1 MFVIVL
7 NQTNIVPDGQNNK
20 LVYKFPNSVVLKD
33 KYIAVSNISMYYSWF
48 NITNASTNNK
58 ITYTFT
64 SVGTTTTYTITIP
77 DGLYEIS
84 ALNNYCQFI
93 MIQNNTY
100 WTNTSGDNVYPFE
113 ILLNPTR
120 YAVQIN
126 TFLVPDTAG
135 ATTAGYTPPAGLLPA
150 NFWPT
155 NPQNPVITFP
165 ANFNLIVGYT
175 AGFSSNANV
184 NNAYVPPTASN
195 SNNYVAKNGA
205 GTLSYLSNTSP
216 QVQPNNNVLF
226 SLSNINNP
234 YSQPSSII
242 YSLNPNVAVGEQI
255 YETPPNFMWNRMI
268 DGTYSE
274 LRLTF
279 LGTDLKP
286 LIINDPNMTILL
298 TIRDKDEG
306 FLGAK

>member
-7 NQTNIVPDGQNNK
+7 NQTNIIPDGQNNK
-20 LVYKFPNSVVLKD
+20 LVYRFPNSVVLKD

-48 NITNASTNNK
+48 NITESSSNHK
-58 ITYTFT
+58 LTYTWT
-64 SVGTTTTYTITIP
+64 AGTTTTTYTITIP

-84 ALNNYCQFI
+84 AINNYCQFV
-93 MIQNNTY
+93 MIQNATY
-100 WTNTSGDNVYPFE
+100 WVDSTSGDYYYPFE
-113 ILLNPTR
+113 IILNPNR
-120 YAVQIN
+120 YAVQLN
-126 TFLVPDTAG
+126 TYLIPTSTPVG
-135 ATTAGYTPPAGLLPA
+135 TTTPAGFPG
-150 NFWPT
+150 WPT
-155 NPQNPVITFP
+155 TTQNVVVTFP
-165 ANFNLIVGYT
+165 ASFNVIVGY
-175 AGFSSNANV
+175 APGFSSNSNV
-184 NNAYVPPTASN
+184 SNAYVPPTN
-195 SNNYVAKNGA
+195 PTKNQNYVSKNGF
-205 GTLSYLSNTSP
+205 GTISYLSSTSP

-242 YSLNPNVAVGEQI
+242 YSLNPNVGIGEQI

-286 LIINDPNMTILL
+286 LVINDPNMTILL

-306 FLGAK
+306 FLASK

>member
-7 NQTNIVPDGQNNK
+7 NQTNLVQDGQNNK
-20 LVYKFPNSVVLKD
+20 LVYRFPNSTILKD
-33 KYIAVSNISMYYSWF
+33 KYIAVSNVSMFYSWF
-48 NITNASTNNK
+48 NITSTSGNNTL
-58 ITYTFT
+58 TYTWT
-64 SVGTTTTYTITIP
+64 SGAVTTTYNIIIP

-84 ALNNYCQFI
+84 EINNYCQFV
-93 MIQNNTY
+93 MIQNGTY
-100 WTNTSGDNVYPFE
+100 WVNSVGDNVYPFE
-113 ILLNPTR
+113 ILLNPQR

-126 TFLVPDTAG
+126 TYLVPSSLPTG
-135 ATTAGYTPPAGLLPA
+135 ATVPV
-150 NFWPT
+150 NFPGWPT
-155 NPQNPVITFP
+155 TPQNPVITIP
-165 ANFNLIVGYT
+165 AKFNIIVGYT
-175 AGFSSNANV
+175 AGFATNANV
-184 NNAYVPPTASN
+184 NNAYVPPTPARVQSNYASKL
-195 SNNYVAKNGA
+195 SN

-226 SLSNINNP
+226 SISNINNP

-255 YETPPNFMWNRMI
+255 YETPPNFMWNKLI

-279 LGTDLKP
+279 LGNDLSP

-306 FLGAK
+306 FLVGK

>member
-1 MFVIVL
+1 
-7 NQTNIVPDGQNNK
+7 
-20 LVYKFPNSVVLKD
+20 
-33 KYIAVSNISMYYSWF
+33 
-48 NITNASTNNK
+48 
-58 ITYTFT
+58 
-64 SVGTTTTYTITIP
+64 
-77 DGLYEIS
+77 
-84 ALNNYCQFI
+84 

-100 WTNTSGDNVYPFE
+100 WIDNTTGDYYYPFE
-113 ILLNPTR
+113 IILNPNR

-126 TFLVPDTAG
+126 TYLIPTG
-135 ATTAGYTPPAGLLPA
+135 APTGTTPPAGFPG
-150 NFWPT
+150 WPST
-155 NPQNPVITFP
+155 VQNTVVTFP
-165 ANFNLIVGYT
+165 ANFNIIVGYSANFST
-175 AGFSSNANV
+175 NPNIGNAYSPPTPATVSSN
-184 NNAYVPPTASN
+184 YAS
-195 SNNYVAKNGA
+195 KNGL
-205 GTLSYLSNTSP
+205 GTLSYLSNVSP

-255 YETPPNFMWNRMI
+255 YEIPPNFMWNRLI

-274 LRLTF
+274 LRLSF

-306 FLGAK
+306 FLASK

>member
-48 NITNASTNNK
+48 NITSAANNNYL
-58 ITYTFT
+58 TYTWT
-64 SVGTTTTYTITIP
+64 AGATTTTYTINIP

-84 ALNNYCQFI
+84 ELNNYCQYV
-93 MIQNNTY
+93 MIQNATY
-100 WTNTSGDNVYPFE
+100 WIDSTTGDYYYPFE
-113 ILLNPTR
+113 IILNPNR
-120 YAVQIN
+120 YAVQLN
-126 TFLVPDTAG
+126 TYLIPTSL
-135 ATTAGYTPPAGLLPA
+135 PAGTTTPSG
-150 NFWPT
+150 FPGWPST
-155 NPQNPVITFP
+155 TQNSVVSFP
-165 ANFNLIVGYT
+165 ANFNIIVGYY
-175 AGFSSNANV
+175 ANFSSNANV
-184 NNAYVPPTASN
+184 GNAFSPPVPSFKDQ
-195 SNNYVAKNGA
+195 NYVSKNGA
-205 GTLSYLSNTSP
+205 GTISYLSNTSP

-242 YSLNPNVAVGEQI
+242 YSLNPNVKIGEQI
-255 YETPPNFMWNRMI
+255 YETPPNFMWNKMI
-268 DGTYSE
+268 DGTYNE
-274 LRLTF
+274 LRLSF

-286 LIINDPNMTILL
+286 LVINDPNMTILL

-306 FLGAK
+306 FLAGK

>member
-7 NQTNIVPDGQNNK
+7 NQNNLVQDGQNNK
-20 LVYKFPNSVVLKD
+20 LVYKFPNSTVLTN

-48 NITNASTNNK
+48 NILSTSRNNT
-58 ITYTFT
+58 ITYTWT
-64 SVGTTTTYTITIP
+64 ALNVTTTYTITIP

-84 ALNNYCQFI
+84 ALNNFFQYTC
-93 MIQNNTY
+93 IQNNTY
-100 WTNTSGDNVYPFE
+100 WIDSVGDYVYPFE
-113 ILLNPTR
+113 FILNPNR

-126 TFLVPDTAG
+126 TYLIPSSTPTG
-135 ATTAGYTPPAGLLPA
+135 AILPPGANPL

-155 NPQNPVITFP
+155 TPQNTVITIP
-165 ANFNLIVGYT
+165 ANFNIIVGYS
-175 AGFSSNANV
+175 ANFSTNANI
-184 NNAYVPPTASN
+184 NNTYVPPNPSTKQQNFVSKLAN
-195 SNNYVAKNGA
+195 

-226 SLSNINNP
+226 SLTNINNP

-242 YSLNPNVAVGEQI
+242 YSLNPNVNVGEQI
-255 YETPPNFMWNRMI
+255 YETPPNFMWNKLI
-268 DGTYSE
+268 DGTYNE
-274 LRLTF
+274 IRLTF
-279 LGTDLKP
+279 LGNDLNP

-306 FLGAK
+306 FLMGK